1 MMAIAVVLMAAS
13 DLSVTLS
20 AVRLEA
26 QDGRPVVRA
35 VVSGPVRA
43 RAEGAGRDVVLVL
56 AGARAADG
64 LLLPDPVAEIQSLA
78 VEQTQE
84 GTRIRIRLERAAE
97 YRLDQEAGIVSLLI
111 GAMGPDSS
119 RRPAS
124 DVRDLYAK
132 VLPPPPP
139 SVAVPE
145 ASSGPAG
152 EGIPDR
158 PSEGEGEG
166 LHFGLFR
173 LTPSVAVSY
182 IDADTALLDTPRP
195 VRDRYFQIEPRLAC
209 DLGTPT
215 TGSRRFQVVYNPR
228 FRMQSAFAELRH
240 ATHILN
246 ASIDVP
252 VGPTIIFRASH
263 HYANG
268 LLETT
273 EVDPGRE
280 YFFRLTPFTRNQT
293 TGGFSLTTGGRF
305 GFDATGGRDA
315 VRLEDQAGFF
325 SHRTDTAAGTLNYE
339 LGSVSRAFLRYQW
352 DQVPPSAE
360 RPIIESRGSSLL
372 FGLTGEVLPLVTGEI
387 VAGYTRL
394 SAPRGGSGGT
404 SFRGMVLEARLR
416 KQFTPSASVSLFG
429 LRDTYPSGFEQNAFY
444 VATGGGVEADLGLPL
459 SLVFRGG
466 VGWQRNAYRVAAAGL
481 AFPRRDD
488 LVSWSAGVGR
498 SLTRWSYLRADY
510 RADERDSNLPAF
522 ETNGHVLIVQVG
534 LGYFGSSRTGGGTR

>member
-1 MMAIAVVLMAAS
+1 MMAIAVVLMAAA

-43 RAEGAGRDVVLVL
+43 RVEGTGRDLVLVI
-56 AGARAADG
+56 AGARPADG
-64 LLLPDPVAEIQSLA
+64 LLLPEPVAEIQSLA

-84 GTRIRIRLERAAE
+84 GTRIRIRLERGVE
-97 YRLDQEAGIVSLLI
+97 YRLDQEPGIVSFLI
-111 GAMGPDSS
+111 GATGHDPS

-139 SVAVPE
+139 SVAVPDVP
-145 ASSGPAG
+145 SGPAG
-152 EGIPDR
+152 EGVADPAAE
-158 PSEGEGEG
+158 SEG
-166 LHFGLFR
+166 LHFGR
-173 LTPSVAVSY
+173 IRVAPSVAVSY
-182 IDADTALLDTPRP
+182 VDADTALLDTPDP

-215 TGSRRFQVVYNPR
+215 TGARRFQVVYNPR
-228 FRMQSAFAELRH
+228 FRLRSAFAELRH

-246 ASIDVP
+246 ASIEVP
-252 VGPTIIFRASH
+252 VGPTLIVRASH

-280 YFFRLTPFTRNQT
+280 YFFRLTPFTRHQT
-293 TGGFSLTTGGRF
+293 MGGLSLRTGGRF
-305 GFDATGGRDA
+305 GFDATGGRDS

-339 LGSVSRAFLRYQW
+339 LGSVSRAYVRYQW
-352 DQVPPSAE
+352 DHVPPAAD

-372 FGLTGEVLPLVTGEI
+372 FGLTGEILPLISGDV
-387 VAGYTRL
+387 VAGYSRL

-416 KQFTPSASVSLFG
+416 KQFTPSASVTLFG

-444 VATGGGVEADLGLPL
+444 VATGGGVETDLGLPL
-459 SLVFRGG
+459 SLVFRAG
-466 VGWQRNAYRVAAAGL
+466 VGWQRNAYRVAAAGF

-488 LVSWSAGVGR
+488 LVSWSVGVGR
-498 SLTRWSYLRADY
+498 PLTRWSYLRADY

-522 ETNGHVLIVQVG
+522 ATNGHVLIVQVG
-534 LGYFGSSRTGGGTR
+534 LGYFGSSRTGGETR